1 MRHQK
6 TKRSQSGTNDMWIH
20 EMKAIEKTAYG
31 FVKITKEDLAKLG
44 LVKKDEDEGNE
55 TDDQV

>member
-1 MRHQK
+1 VE
-6 TKRSQSGTNDMWIH
+6 SVNVWIH

-55 TDDQV
+55 PDDQV

>member
-1 MRHQK
+1 
-6 TKRSQSGTNDMWIH
+6 MWIH

>member
-1 MRHQK
+1 MQYLK
-6 TKRSQSGTNDMWIH
+6 TKRNQFGANDMWIH
-20 EMKAIEKTAYG
+20 EMKAIVKTAYG

-55 TDDQV
+55 SDDQV

>member
-1 MRHQK
+1 
-6 TKRSQSGTNDMWIH
+6 MWIH

-31 FVKITKEDLAKLG
+31 FVKITKEDLEKLG

-55 TDDQV
+55 TDDQM